1 MAARGLDIKGLEL
14 VVNFDLP
21 AQAETYVHRI
31 GRTGRAGKA
40 GLAVTIADPRDSM
53 KLQELEKAAGQKL
66 KRQPLGFKNQ
76 HGLNK
81 ELREAAM
88 QTLSI
93 SGGRKDK
100 LRPGDILGALT
111 GTVGLKGDE
120 IGKIEIQDKNSYV
133 AVSAKAVN
141 KAFDGLRNTKIKG
154 QKFQIKIMK

>member
-1 MAARGLDIKGLEL
+1 
-14 VVNFDLP
+14 
-21 AQAETYVHRI
+21 
-31 GRTGRAGKA
+31 
-40 GLAVTIADPRDSM
+40 
-53 KLQELEKAAGQKL
+53 
-66 KRQPLGFKNQ
+66 
-76 HGLNK
+76 
-81 ELREAAM
+81 M

-133 AVSAKAVN
+133 AVSAKSVN